1 MKRHADA
8 QIIHRKC
15 TAMVIPFSYQTQ
27 LRPKLYKRNPVTHLA
42 AVVML
47 CGLLLGFPAFGHAQD
62 GLGARVTALGHS
74 GSALEAGAWSV
85 FANPAL
91 LSEDGGELSFYSIR
105 HYGIAELT
113 DMAAA
118 GSMPLGGRRGNIG
131 IGLHSFGFE
140 LYRESR
146 FRLAYQN
153 SYAGL
158 EFGLVPG
165 LTHITIENYGSAM
178 AFSLD
183 AGLAYTLIDDVLLF
197 GARATNLNR
206 ARLGQAREELP
217 RSLAAGLSYQLAER
231 ALLTGELF
239 KDVRFPLSWRGG
251 LEVRLIN
258 QLFLRGGITTEPL
271 TYAMGVGYSLSRLS
285 INLAAQQHYALGW
298 SPGLDIGLHW

>member
-1 MKRHADA
+1 
-8 QIIHRKC
+8 
-15 TAMVIPFSYQTQ
+15 MVIPFFYQTQ
-27 LRPKLYKRNPVTHLA
+27 LYPKLYKQNSALRFPA
-42 AVVML
+42 AILL
-47 CGLLLGFPAFGHAQD
+47 CSLLLGFPAFGHAQH

-91 LSEDGGELSFYSIR
+91 LSGSEGELSFYSIR
-105 HYGIAELT
+105 YYGISELT

-140 LYRESR
+140 LYRESH

-158 EFGLVPG
+158 QFGLVPG

-183 AGLAYTLIDDVLLF
+183 AGLAYDIIDDVLLF

-206 ARLGQAREELP
+206 AQLGEAREELP
-217 RSLAAGLSYQLAER
+217 RALAAGLSYQLAER
-231 ALLTGELF
+231 ALITGELF

-251 LEVRLIN
+251 LEVRLMQ
-258 QLFLRGGITTEPL
+258 QLYLRGGISTEPL
-271 TYAMGVGYSLSRLS
+271 TYALGIGYSMSRLS

-298 SPGLDIGLHW
+298 SPGLDVGLHW

>member
-1 MKRHADA
+1 
-8 QIIHRKC
+8 
-15 TAMVIPFSYQTQ
+15 MVIPFFYQTQ
-27 LRPKLYKRNPVTHLA
+27 LYPKLYKQNPALRFPA
-42 AVVML
+42 ALIL
-47 CGLLLGFPAFGHAQD
+47 CGLLLGFPAFGHAQQ
-62 GLGARVTALGHS
+62 GLGARITALGHS

-85 FANPAL
+85 FSNPAL
-91 LSEDGGELSFYSIR
+91 LSGDKGELSFYSIR
-105 HYGIAELT
+105 HYGISELT

-118 GSMPLGGRRGNIG
+118 GSVPLGGRRGNIG
-131 IGLHSFGFE
+131 LGLHSFGFE
-140 LYRESR
+140 LYRESH

-158 EFGLVPG
+158 KFGLVPG

-183 AGLAYTLIDDVLLF
+183 AGLAYDIIDDILLF

-206 ARLGQAREELP
+206 ARLGQANEELP

-251 LEVRLIN
+251 LEIRLVQ
-258 QLFLRGGITTEPL
+258 QLCLRGGITTEPL
-271 TYAMGVGYSLSRLS
+271 TYALGLGYSLSRLN

-298 SPGLDIGLHW
+298 SPGLDVGLHW